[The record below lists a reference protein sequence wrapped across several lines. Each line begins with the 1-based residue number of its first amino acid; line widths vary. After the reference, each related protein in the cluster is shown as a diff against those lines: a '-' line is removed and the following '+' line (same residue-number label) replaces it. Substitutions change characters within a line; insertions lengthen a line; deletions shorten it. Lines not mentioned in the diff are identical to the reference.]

1 MFLIIAF
8 CFLSLISVKI
18 FQILKFSMI
27 FCIFRFYSFFSSC
40 CGTLMSVHRVSLI
53 TSEKLAILDCNLLL
67 NLQQTDT
74 LRTSLLESL
83 SYLFNVCG
91 PSLKDLAKYLL
102 PQNIMIVKA
111 SKQTAKS
118 VLSHQHHLNVVH
130 LE

>member
-1 MFLIIAF
+1 
-8 CFLSLISVKI
+8 
-18 FQILKFSMI
+18 
-27 FCIFRFYSFFSSC
+27 
-40 CGTLMSVHRVSLI
+40 MSVHRVSLI

-111 SKQTAKS
+111 SKQTSKECAES
-118 VLSHQHHLNVVH
+118 PAPSECCPSRIAPTSGVGIL
-130 LE
+130 